1 VLLPLLPR
9 PGLRRLVPVVPVTA
23 ATIDGVMDYQDAVD
37 ALYAR
42 MPTRMGPSLER
53 ITRLAELLD
62 HPERTAPAV
71 HLTGTNGKTTTARMV
86 ASLLAAF
93 GVGAGLYTS
102 PHLQDVRERVALATR
117 PISTGEFADTWEYL
131 EPFLAEVDREA
142 EQPVTF
148 YEALTALAFT
158 WFAELPVDAQV
169 VEVGMGGTWDATNLV
184 HGEVAV
190 INRVALDH
198 PELGDTPAAV
208 AVEKAGIIKRGA
220 TVVSQ
225 DQDDDVLDVIAERAA
240 AQEAR
245 LLVAGRDF
253 GVERR
258 RQAIGGQVLD
268 LRTPTG
274 VVPDVFVP
282 LHGRHQADNAAGA
295 LVAVEA
301 FLGAHEGAWGPGT
314 DAPASERRHLDPDTV
329 RAGFAAVTSPGR
341 LEVVSRQPLVLLD
354 GAHNPAGAR
363 ALAAA
368 LLEEFVVDRRTLVVA
383 CLADK
388 DIRGILQALVPATGR
403 LIVTTSRSPRAAPA
417 ERLRKEAEALGLH
430 AEVAPDVAGAIR
442 LAVDGA
448 AESEAV
454 VITGSLYTVGEA
466 RDLLMGP
473 GPA

>member
-1 VLLPLLPR
+1 MEYR
-9 PGLRRLVPVVPVTA
+9 
-23 ATIDGVMDYQDAVD
+23 DAVA

-42 MPTRMGPSLER
+42 MPARMAPSLER

-102 PHLQDVRERVALATR
+102 PHLQDVRERIALATR
-117 PISTGEFADTWEYL
+117 PISAEEFAETWAYL
-131 EPFLAEVDREA
+131 EPYLAEVDRVSD
-142 EQPVTF
+142 QPVTF
-148 YEALTALAFT
+148 YEALTTLAFT
-158 WFAELPVDAQV
+158 WFAELPVEAQV

-190 INRVALDH
+190 VNRVDLDH

-208 AVEKAGIIKRGA
+208 ATEKAGIIKQGA

-225 DQDDDVLDVIAERAA
+225 EQATDVLAVIEERAA
-240 AQEAR
+240 RQEAR

-274 VVPDVFVP
+274 VVPDVLVP

-295 LVAVEA
+295 LVAVQA
-301 FLGAHEGAWGPGT
+301 FLGAHGPWGPGT
-314 DAPASERRHLDPDTV
+314 DAPGRNLDPDTV

-388 DIRGILQALVPATGR
+388 DIRGILEALAPATGR
-403 LIVTTSRSPRAAPA
+403 LVVTTNRSPRAAPA
-417 ERLRKEAEALGLH
+417 ERLRKEAEAVGLH
-430 AEVAPDVAGAIR
+430 AEVAPDVASAVHR
-442 LAVDGA
+442 AVDGA
-448 AESEAV
+448 AETEAV
-454 VITGSLYTVGEA
+454 VVTGSLYTVGEA
-466 RDLLMGP
+466 RDLLMGA

>member
-1 VLLPLLPR
+1 M
-9 PGLRRLVPVVPVTA
+9 VPVTA
-23 ATIDGVMDYQDAVD
+23 ASIDGVMDYQDAVD

-53 ITRLAELLD
+53 MTRLAELLD

-93 GVGAGLYTS
+93 GVGAGVYTS

-117 PISTGEFADTWEYL
+117 PISTEEFAETWTYL
-131 EPFLAEVDREA
+131 EPFLAEVDRSS

-169 VEVGMGGTWDATNLV
+169 IEVGMGGTWDATNLV

-190 INRVALDH
+190 INRVGLDH

-208 AVEKAGIIKRGA
+208 ATEKAGIIKRGA

-225 DQDDDVLDVIAERAA
+225 AQDDDVLDVIAERAA
-240 AQEAR
+240 REDAR

-253 GVERR
+253 GVEGR

-274 VVPDVFVP
+274 VVPDVLVP

-314 DAPASERRHLDPDTV
+314 DAPASGRRHLDPDAV
-329 RAGFAAVTSPGR
+329 RAGFSSVTSPGR

-388 DIRGILQALVPATGR
+388 DIRGILRALAPATGR
-403 LIVTTSRSPRAAPA
+403 LIVTTTRSPRAAPA

-430 AEVAPDVAGAIR
+430 AEVAPDVAAAVR

-454 VITGSLYTVGEA
+454 VVTGSLYTVGEA

>member
-1 VLLPLLPR
+1 MSSR
-9 PGLRRLVPVVPVTA
+9 GNLVPLGREDVN
-23 ATIDGVMDYQDAVD
+23 IDGVMDYQDAVD

-42 MPTRMGPSLER
+42 MPTRMGPSLDR
-53 ITRLAELLD
+53 ISRLAELLD
-62 HPERTAPAV
+62 HPERTAPAL

-93 GVGAGLYTS
+93 GVGAGVYTS

-117 PISTGEFADTWEYL
+117 PIAPDEFAETWAYL
-131 EPFLAEVDREA
+131 EPFLAEVDRA
-142 EQPVTF
+142 SEQPVTF
-148 YEALTALAFT
+148 YEALTMLAFV
-158 WFAELPVDAQV
+158 WFSELPVDAQV

-184 HGEVAV
+184 HGDVAV
-190 INRVALDH
+190 INRVSLDH
-198 PELGDTPAAV
+198 PELGDTPVAV
-208 AVEKAGIIKRGA
+208 ATEKAGIIKRGA

-225 DQDDDVLDVIAERAA
+225 AQDDDVLAVIGGRAA
-240 AQEAR
+240 GLDAR
-245 LLVAGRDF
+245 LLVEGPDF

-258 RQAIGGQVLD
+258 RQAVGGQVLD
-268 LRTPTG
+268 LRTPGGIIT
-274 VVPDVFVP
+274 DVLVP
-282 LHGRHQADNAAGA
+282 LHGRHQADNAAAA

-301 FLGAHEGAWGPGT
+301 FLGAHQGAWGPGT
-314 DAPASERRHLDPDTV
+314 DAPASARRDLDPDTV

-368 LLEEFVVDRRTLVVA
+368 LLEEFVVDRRTVVVA

-388 DIRGILQALVPATGR
+388 DIRGILQGLAPATGR
-403 LIVTTSRSPRAAPA
+403 LVVTTNRSPRAAPA

-430 AEVAPDVAGAIR
+430 AEVAPDVATAVSQAIDS
-442 LAVDGA
+442 AD
-448 AESEAV
+448 ETEAV
-454 VITGSLYTVGEA
+454 VVTGSLYTVGEA
-466 RDLLMGP
+466 RGLLIGP

>member
-1 VLLPLLPR
+1 
-9 PGLRRLVPVVPVTA
+9 
-23 ATIDGVMDYQDAVD
+23 MDYDDAVE

-42 MPTRMGPSLER
+42 MPTRMGPSLDR
-53 ITRLAELLD
+53 INRLAELLD
-62 HPERTAPAV
+62 HPERTAPAI
-71 HLTGTNGKTTTARMV
+71 HLTGTNGKTSTARMV

-93 GVGAGLYTS
+93 GVGAGVYTS
-102 PHLQDVRERVALATR
+102 PHLQDVRERVATATR
-117 PISTGEFADTWEYL
+117 LISPEEFAETWAYL
-131 EPFLAEVDREA
+131 EPFLAEVDRA
-142 EQPVTF
+142 SEQPVTF

-184 HGEVAV
+184 NGEVAI

-208 AVEKAGIIKRGA
+208 ATEKAGIIKRGA

-225 DQDDDVLDVIAERAA
+225 EQDDDVLAVIAERAA
-240 AQEAR
+240 RQEAR
-245 LLVAGRDF
+245 LLVAGPDF

-258 RQAIGGQVLD
+258 RQAVGGQLLD
-268 LRTPTG
+268 LRTPSG
-274 VVPDVFVP
+274 VVPDVLVP

-301 FLGAHEGAWGPGT
+301 FLGAHEGSWGPGT
-314 DAPASERRHLDPDTV
+314 V
-329 RAGFAAVTSPGR
+329 RVGFAAVTSPGR

-388 DIRGILQALVPATGR
+388 DLRGILEGLAPATGR
-403 LIVTTSRSPRAAPA
+403 LVVTTNRSPRAAPA
-417 ERLRKEAEALGLH
+417 ERLRKEAEALGLR
-430 AEVAPDVAGAIR
+430 AEVAPDVASAVQRAI
-442 LAVDGA
+442 DGA
-448 AESEAV
+448 GETEAV
-454 VITGSLYTVGEA
+454 VVTGSLYTVGEA
-466 RDLLMGP
+466 RELLLGD

>member
-1 VLLPLLPR
+1 L
-9 PGLRRLVPVVPVTA
+9 TT
-23 ATIDGVMDYQDAVD
+23 TIDGVMDYHDAVD
-37 ALYAR
+37 ALYSR
-42 MPTRMGPSLER
+42 LPTRMGPSLDR

-62 HPERTAPAV
+62 HPERTAPAI

-93 GVGAGLYTS
+93 GVGPGVYTS
-102 PHLQDVRERVALATR
+102 PHLQDVRERVATATR
-117 PISTGEFADTWEYL
+117 LISPEEFAETWAYL
-131 EPFLAEVDREA
+131 EPFLAEVDRA
-142 EQPVTF
+142 ADQPVTF

-184 HGEVAV
+184 HGEVAIV
-190 INRVALDH
+190 NRVALDH

-208 AVEKAGIIKRGA
+208 ATEKAGIIKRGA

-225 DQDDDVLDVIAERAA
+225 EQDDDVLAVIAERTAR
-240 AQEAR
+240 QEAR

-258 RQAIGGQVLD
+258 RQAVGGQLLD

-274 VVPDVFVP
+274 VVPDILVP

-301 FLGAHEGAWGPGT
+301 FLGAHEGSWGPGT
-314 DAPASERRHLDPDTV
+314 DAPASDKRLLDPDTV

-363 ALAAA
+363 ALAEA
-368 LLEEFVVDRRTLVVA
+368 LLSEFVVDRRTLVVA
-383 CLADK
+383 CLVDK
-388 DIRGILQALVPATGR
+388 DIRGILQALAPATGR
-403 LIVTTSRSPRAAPA
+403 LIVTTNRSPRAAPA
-417 ERLRKEAEALGLH
+417 ERLRKEAEALGLR
-430 AEVAPDVAGAIR
+430 AEVAPDVASAVQR
-442 LAVDGA
+442 AVDGA
-448 AESEAV
+448 GETEAV
-454 VITGSLYTVGEA
+454 VVTGSLYTVGEA
-466 RDLLMGP
+466 RELLLGSE
-473 GPA
+473 

>member
-1 VLLPLLPR
+1 M
-9 PGLRRLVPVVPVTA
+9 TT
-23 ATIDGVMDYQDAVD
+23 TIDGVMDYHDAVD
-37 ALYAR
+37 ALYSR
-42 MPTRMGPSLER
+42 MPTRMGPSLDR

-62 HPERTAPAV
+62 HPERTAPAI

-93 GVGAGLYTS
+93 GVGAGVYTS
-102 PHLQDVRERVALATR
+102 PHLQDVRERVATATR
-117 PISTGEFADTWEYL
+117 LISPEEFAETWAYL
-131 EPFLAEVDREA
+131 EPFLAEVDRA
-142 EQPVTF
+142 SDQPVTF

-184 HGEVAV
+184 HGEVAIV
-190 INRVALDH
+190 NRVALDH

-208 AVEKAGIIKRGA
+208 ATEKAGIIKRGA

-225 DQDDDVLDVIAERAA
+225 EQDGDALAVIADRAA
-240 AQEAR
+240 RQEAR
-245 LLVAGRDF
+245 LLLAGRDF
-253 GVERR
+253 AVERR
-258 RQAIGGQVLD
+258 RQAVGGQLLG
-268 LRTPTG
+268 LRTPSG
-274 VVPDVFVP
+274 VVPDVLVP

-301 FLGAHEGAWGPGT
+301 FLGAHEGSWGPGT
-314 DAPASERRHLDPDTV
+314 DAPASERRLLDPDTV

-363 ALAAA
+363 ALATA

-388 DIRGILQALVPATGR
+388 DLRGILEGLAPATGR
-403 LIVTTSRSPRAAPA
+403 LIVTTNRSPRAAPA
-417 ERLRKEAEALGLH
+417 ERLRKEAEALGLR
-430 AEVAPDVAGAIR
+430 AEVAPDVASAARRAIDE
-442 LAVDGA
+442 AG
-448 AESEAV
+448 ETEAV
-454 VITGSLYTVGEA
+454 VVTGSLYTVGEA
-466 RDLLMGP
+466 RELLLGD

>member
-1 VLLPLLPR
+1 L
-9 PGLRRLVPVVPVTA
+9 TTTS
-23 ATIDGVMDYQDAVD
+23 TIDGVMDYDDAVE

-42 MPTRMGPSLER
+42 MPTRMGPSLDR
-53 ITRLAELLD
+53 INRLAELLD
-62 HPERTAPAV
+62 HPERTAPAI
-71 HLTGTNGKTTTARMV
+71 HLTGTNGKTSTARMV

-93 GVGAGLYTS
+93 GVGAGVYTS
-102 PHLQDVRERVALATR
+102 PHLQDVRERVATATR
-117 PISTGEFADTWEYL
+117 LISPEEFAETWAYL
-131 EPFLAEVDREA
+131 EPFLAEVDRA
-142 EQPVTF
+142 SEQPVTF

-184 HGEVAV
+184 HGKVAIV
-190 INRVALDH
+190 NRVALDH

-208 AVEKAGIIKRGA
+208 ATEKAGIIKRGA

-225 DQDDDVLDVIAERAA
+225 EQDDDVLAVIAERAA
-240 AQEAR
+240 RQEAR
-245 LLVAGRDF
+245 LLVAGPDF

-258 RQAIGGQVLD
+258 RQAVGGQLLD
-268 LRTPTG
+268 LRTPSG
-274 VVPDVFVP
+274 VVPDVLVP

-301 FLGAHEGAWGPGT
+301 FLGAHEGSWGPGT
-314 DAPASERRHLDPDTV
+314 DAPTSERRLLDPGTV
-329 RAGFAAVTSPGR
+329 RVGFAAVTSPGR

-388 DIRGILQALVPATGR
+388 DLRGILEGLAPATGR
-403 LIVTTSRSPRAAPA
+403 LVVTTNRSPRAAPA
-417 ERLRKEAEALGLH
+417 ERLRKEAEALGLR
-430 AEVAPDVAGAIR
+430 AEVAPDVASAVQRAI
-442 LAVDGA
+442 DGA
-448 AESEAV
+448 GETEAV
-454 VITGSLYTVGEA
+454 VVTGSLYTVGEA
-466 RDLLMGP
+466 RELLLGD

>member
-1 VLLPLLPR
+1 MP
-9 PGLRRLVPVVPVTA
+9 LVPVTT
-23 ATIDGVMDYQDAVD
+23 TIDGVMDYQDAVD

-42 MPTRMGPSLER
+42 MPTRMGPSLDR

-93 GVGAGLYTS
+93 GVGAGVYTS

-117 PISTGEFADTWEYL
+117 PISTEEFAETWAYL
-131 EPFLAEVDREA
+131 EPFLAEVDRA
-142 EQPVTF
+142 SDQPVTF
-148 YEALTALAFT
+148 YEALTALAFI

-184 HGEVAV
+184 HGDVAI
-190 INRVALDH
+190 INRVGLDH

-208 AVEKAGIIKRGA
+208 ATEKAGIIKRGA

-225 DQDDDVLDVIAERAA
+225 AQDDDVLAVIAERAA
-240 AQEAR
+240 RQDAR

-258 RQAIGGQVLD
+258 RQAVGGQVLD
-268 LRTPTG
+268 LRTPGG
-274 VVPDVFVP
+274 VVTDVLVP

-301 FLGAHEGAWGPGT
+301 FLGRPRGRVGAG
-314 DAPASERRHLDPDTV
+314 DRRPRLGAA
-329 RAGFAAVTSPGR
+329 RARPRHRPGR
-341 LEVVSRQPLVLLD
+341 VRGRDLAGAPGGRVPPAAGAAGRRPQP
-354 GAHNPAGAR
+354 GRGPRPGRGPAGGVR
-363 ALAAA
+363 GRPPHPGGGLPGRQGHPRDPGGLA
-368 LLEEFVVDRRTLVVA
+368 
-383 CLADK
+383 
-388 DIRGILQALVPATGR
+388 PATGR
-403 LIVTTSRSPRAAPA
+403 LIVTTNRSPRAAPA

-430 AEVAPDVAGAIR
+430 AEVAPDVATAVRRAI
-442 LAVDGA
+442 DGA
-448 AESEAV
+448 AETEAV
-454 VITGSLYTVGEA
+454 VVTGSLYTVGEA
-466 RDLLMGP
+466 RDLLLGA

>member
-1 VLLPLLPR
+1 
-9 PGLRRLVPVVPVTA
+9 VPVVPVT
-23 ATIDGVMDYQDAVD
+23 TTLDGVMDYQDAVD

-42 MPTRMGPSLER
+42 MPTRMGPSLDR
-53 ITRLAELLD
+53 MHRLAELLD

-93 GVGAGLYTS
+93 GVGAGVYTS
-102 PHLQDVRERVALATR
+102 PHLQDVRERVTLATR
-117 PISTGEFADTWEYL
+117 PISREEFAETWAYL
-131 EPFLAEVDREA
+131 EPFLAEVDRTGD
-142 EQPVTF
+142 QPVTF
-148 YEALTALAFT
+148 YEALTILAFT

-184 HGEVAV
+184 DGEVAV
-190 INRVALDH
+190 VNRVALDH
-198 PELGDTPAAV
+198 PELGDTPAQV
-208 AVEKAGIIKRGA
+208 AVEKAGIIKHGA

-225 DQDDDVLDVIAERAA
+225 AQDDDVLEVVAARAA
-240 AQEAR
+240 EMDAR

-253 GVERR
+253 AVEGR
-258 RQAIGGQVLD
+258 RQAVGGQLLD
-268 LRTPTG
+268 LRTPGG
-274 VVPDVFVP
+274 VVPDVLVP
-282 LHGRHQADNAAGA
+282 LHGRHQADNAAVA

-314 DAPASERRHLDPDTV
+314 DAPAGQRRDLDPETV

-363 ALAAA
+363 ALATA

-388 DIRGILQALVPATGR
+388 DIRGILEGLAPATGR
-403 LIVTTSRSPRAAPA
+403 LVVTTNRSPRAAPA
-417 ERLRKEAEALGLH
+417 ERLRKEAEALGMV
-430 AEVAPDVAGAIR
+430 AEVAPDVATAVR
-442 LAVDGA
+442 QAVDGA
-448 AESEAV
+448 GDTEAV
-454 VITGSLYTVGEA
+454 VVTGSLYTVGEA
-466 RDLLMGP
+466 RDLLLGT

>member
-1 VLLPLLPR
+1 
-9 PGLRRLVPVVPVTA
+9 
-23 ATIDGVMDYQDAVD
+23 MDYQDAVA

-53 ITRLAELLD
+53 ISRLAELLD

-71 HLTGTNGKTTTARMV
+71 HLTGTNGKTSTARMV

-93 GVGAGLYTS
+93 GVGAGVYTS

-117 PISTGEFADTWEYL
+117 PISTEELTETWAYL
-131 EPFLAEVDREA
+131 EPFLAEVDRTA
-142 EQPVTF
+142 DQPVTF

-184 HGEVAV
+184 HGEVAIV
-190 INRVALDH
+190 NRVALDH

-208 AVEKAGIIKRGA
+208 ATEKAGIIKRGA

-225 DQDDDVLDVIAERAA
+225 EQDDDVLAVIAQRAA
-240 AQEAR
+240 GLAAR
-245 LLVAGRDF
+245 LLVEGRDF

-258 RQAIGGQVLD
+258 RLAIGGQVLD
-268 LRTPTG
+268 LRTPAG
-274 VVPDVFVP
+274 VVSDVLLP
-282 LHGRHQADNAAGA
+282 LHGRHQAVNAATA

-314 DAPASERRHLDPDTV
+314 DAPASVRRVLDPDTV
-329 RAGFAAVTSPGR
+329 RSGFASVTSPGR

-363 ALAAA
+363 ALATA

-383 CLADK
+383 SLADK
-388 DIRGILQALVPATGR
+388 DIRGILEALAPATGR
-403 LIVTTSRSPRAAPA
+403 LIVTTNHSPRAAPA
-417 ERLRKEAEALGLH
+417 ERLRKEAEALGLR
-430 AEVAPDVAGAIR
+430 AEVAPDVASAVQRAI
-442 LAVDGA
+442 DGA
-448 AESEAV
+448 GETEAV
-454 VITGSLYTVGEA
+454 VVTGSLYTVGEA
-466 RDLLMGP
+466 RELLLGDS
-473 GPA
+473 PA